1 MEILDRYLVSK
12 TIGEDIAEG
21 QNVLGI
27 VFYHVYKQ
35 KNKKRIDGTGFLGWN
50 YQLLAKPSKFII

>member
-27 VFYHVYKQ
+27 VFLSCLQTEKQ
-35 KNKKRIDGTGFLGWN
+35 KKESMG
-50 YQLLAKPSKFII
+50 LLF

>member
-12 TIGEDIAEG
+12 TIEEDIAEG
-21 QNVLGI
+21 QNVLRI

-35 KNKKRIDGTGFLGWN
+35 KNKKRIDGIAFLGWN
-50 YQLLAKPSKFII
+50 Y